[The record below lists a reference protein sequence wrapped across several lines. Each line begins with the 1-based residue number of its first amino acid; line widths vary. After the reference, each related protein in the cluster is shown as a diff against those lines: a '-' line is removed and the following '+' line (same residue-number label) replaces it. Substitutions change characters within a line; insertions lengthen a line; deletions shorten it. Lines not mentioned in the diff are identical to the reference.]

1 MSAWTLAIDTAA
13 GVNIGLATDGQP
25 VDRRTETSSRRHV
38 ESLQPMIDELLAA
51 HGIGLTELALIAVG
65 IGPGPFTGLRIGIVT
80 ARTLAMAAGIGVR
93 AFGTLDAIAMTWFT
107 TNPPG
112 TPAVVVTDARRKE
125 LYWASYDA
133 SGSRVAGPAVG
144 APAAHPHPAAR
155 AGVGGHQQRIGQVLR
170 PIGRQRRGRT
180 HGARQHHRLGRAQHP
195 LQQVGGFLQRVGA
208 VRHHQPGHVGALQVV
223 LHARQQGPPHR
234 RPHVL
239 AVDLGHLL
247 VLHMVA
253 CRHRNA
259 VQQRLHANLASGVA
273 GVVVAA
279 LGTPGN
285 GATGAQHHH
294 GGGHCR
300 LSVVHVFTPLL
311 LPQCRPRP

>member
-1 MSAWTLAIDTAA
+1 MSGWTLAIDTAA

-93 AFGTLDAIAMTWFT
+93 GFGTLDAIAMTWFT

-112 TPAVVVTDARRKE
+112 PPAVVVTDARRKE

-144 APAAHPHPAAR
+144 APAEVPRLQAGGPGVEVYPEVFAGRVPDGAPLGMDAALVAAR
-155 AGVGGHQQRIGQVLR
+155 IEELPDVGLEPAYLRKPDAEAPKTRKSALVGGRLR
-170 PIGRQRRGRT
+170 
-180 HGARQHHRLGRAQHP
+180 
-195 LQQVGGFLQRVGA
+195 
-208 VRHHQPGHVGALQVV
+208 
-223 LHARQQGPPHR
+223 
-234 RPHVL
+234 
-239 AVDLGHLL
+239 
-247 VLHMVA
+247 
-253 CRHRNA
+253 
-259 VQQRLHANLASGVA
+259 
-273 GVVVAA
+273 
-279 LGTPGN
+279 
-285 GATGAQHHH
+285 
-294 GGGHCR
+294 
-300 LSVVHVFTPLL
+300 
-311 LPQCRPRP
+311 LPSLKEAP

>member
-65 IGPGPFTGLRIGIVT
+65 LGPGPFTGLRIGIVT

-93 AFGTLDAIAMTWFT
+93 GFGTLGAIAMTWFT

-144 APAAHPHPAAR
+144 APAEVPRLQAGGPGVEAYPEVFAGRVPDGAPLGMDAALVAAR
-155 AGVGGHQQRIGQVLR
+155 IEELSDVGLEPAYLRKPDAEAPKTRKSALVGGRLR
-170 PIGRQRRGRT
+170 
-180 HGARQHHRLGRAQHP
+180 
-195 LQQVGGFLQRVGA
+195 
-208 VRHHQPGHVGALQVV
+208 
-223 LHARQQGPPHR
+223 
-234 RPHVL
+234 
-239 AVDLGHLL
+239 
-247 VLHMVA
+247 
-253 CRHRNA
+253 
-259 VQQRLHANLASGVA
+259 
-273 GVVVAA
+273 
-279 LGTPGN
+279 
-285 GATGAQHHH
+285 
-294 GGGHCR
+294 
-300 LSVVHVFTPLL
+300 
-311 LPQCRPRP
+311 LPSLKEAP